1 VCCLMVSSV
10 DVKLHA
16 RLAYRRRGNGGN
28 ADTAVLWL
36 VEDSCSCG
44 AQGDFVGLQLGLE
57 CWDLPSPR
65 CLLLQHNWRTVDG
78 DVEPYAADGC
88 SLQIIRYTST

>member
-1 VCCLMVSSV
+1 MVLSV
-10 DVKLHA
+10 DLTIHA
-16 RLAYRRRGNGGN
+16 LLAYHWWGNGGN

-36 VEDSCSCG
+36 VKDSCRSG
-44 AQGDFVGLQLGLE
+44 DQGDVVGLQLGLE
-57 CWDLPSPR
+57 RWDLPSPC

-88 SLQIIRYTST
+88 SLQHSRYV